1 MTYNNESTDKELVE
15 AAKTDPDVFGLIVNR
30 YWHRLFCYTRRLT
43 YFSQEDIEDVMQE
56 VFIKV
61 YRFLNDYDDSFA
73 FSTWIYQ
80 ITRNTVIDEIRKRKV
95 RPQAMQL
102 DTEEMMTVLKSSM
115 DVEKEVHAKESM
127 ANLHKAIEK
136 LPFKYREILTLRFLE
151 EKDYNEI
158 MDIMQIP
165 KGTVASLINRG
176 RKILLEEAH
185 KYDII

>member
-1 MTYNNESTDKELVE
+1 MIHSNESTDKELVE
-15 AAKTDPDVFGLIVNR
+15 AAKADPDAFARIVDR

-43 YFSQEDIEDVMQE
+43 YFSQEDIEDVLQE

-61 YRFLNDYDDSFA
+61 YRFLNDYDESFA

-80 ITRNTVIDEIRKRKV
+80 ITRNTVIDEIRKKKS
-95 RPQAMQL
+95 RPQAVQL
-102 DTEEMMTVLKSSM
+102 DTEEMMTVLRSSM
-115 DVEKEVHAKESM
+115 DVEKEVHVKESM
-127 ANLHKAIEK
+127 HDLQKAIDQV
-136 LPFKYREILTLRFLE
+136 PFKYREILTLRFLE

-176 RKILLEEAH
+176 RKIFLEEAH